1 MITAIREQT
10 FPVFSA
16 EKLTAV
22 LSEQGRQ
29 LNWFAARVGYSQTMV
44 SKVLN
49 GHFPMSER
57 FAVRAAH
64 VLDIRVEELL
74 AEPEAAA

>member
-1 MITAIREQT
+1 MSTATREQT
-10 FPVFSA
+10 YPVFSA
-16 EKLTAV
+16 AKLSDILA
-22 LSEQGRQ
+22 EQGRR
-29 LNWFAARVGYSQTMV
+29 LDWFTARIGYSQTMV

-64 VLDIRVEELL
+64 VLDVRVEELL